1 MRTKQWTNLFASA
14 ALFGCICGVA
24 AAAAERDP
32 NGPEAAAS
40 VATPVEPATA
50 LSGEGFERPYQQQLV
65 DPCAQ
70 AEVVSAPSR
79 PNWNAGAATTQCGTL
94 ESDFGWLRQPIGGG
108 AQQEMLLSSVRYGL
122 TPKIDLRWGLTNH
135 ISQNGGERAPIAGVG
150 DQSVSATYRFHEQ
163 GLWVPALAFSYGI
176 KIPMANPA
184 KGFGTGFTDHQ
195 LVLIASRDLGRNHLD
210 FNVVGT
216 LTGEARGHDGAPQFG
231 LGLTRQMTG
240 KLAWILE
247 GYGGPQPGT
256 ADRYGAVL
264 TGVSYS
270 LRHWLVL
277 DGAFVKTYTAGSP
290 RQQMLFGFTYAM
302 RPGFGSLPVGSRF
315 AHLLGR

>member
-1 MRTKQWTNLFASA
+1 
-14 ALFGCICGVA
+14 
-24 AAAAERDP
+24 
-32 NGPEAAAS
+32 
-40 VATPVEPATA
+40 
-50 LSGEGFERPYQQQLV
+50 
-65 DPCAQ
+65 
-70 AEVVSAPSR
+70 
-79 PNWNAGAATTQCGTL
+79 
-94 ESDFGWLRQPIGGG
+94 
-108 AQQEMLLSSVRYGL
+108 
-122 TPKIDLRWGLTNH
+122 
-135 ISQNGGERAPIAGVG
+135 
-150 DQSVSATYRFHEQ
+150 
-163 GLWVPALAFSYGI
+163 
-176 KIPMANPA
+176 
-184 KGFGTGFTDHQ
+184 
-195 LVLIASRDLGRNHLD
+195 
-210 FNVVGT
+210 
-216 LTGEARGHDGAPQFG
+216 
-231 LGLTRQMTG
+231 MTG